1 MPAATPFV
9 SFQVAFPFS
18 GQARTHGGLSHCM
31 QGRGRKLRVTAG
43 YVPRS
48 ESKTGRYW
56 SFGGSLFSE
65 MHATVQA
72 WHPTHLRT
80 SRSIAQRRFS
90 GGFSRARTRSSCI
103 VTRMSFCMFGSPS
116 KLAHGRYRPDRRE
129 GTPRVRGFFAF
140 GCGHLSHLAAGASRP
155 TSREVYMI
163 CDTRG
168 RVAGACG
175 GMGMRAA
182 FAGIGIGKRLGLAFG
197 LLIAFLVGV
206 GALAVERMQTLDES
220 LTRVA
225 DVNWAK
231 ARLAQRAL
239 LAANDTSLRLN
250 HAFLEMDRE
259 AAQKDFGIIDENR
272 RTIEDSLEQASKL
285 ATDDAGQKLLEAAR
299 ESWRAYGAAAQ
310 SAKEL
315 LDQDKLSDAQRKLT
329 SEVVPLLHGLVDAFS
344 AFANHQGDLIERA
357 RTEGHERYY
366 AGRALVVALIVL
378 ASLAAVVVAVLVTR
392 SISKPVLQAV
402 TAAEQI
408 AGGDFSF
415 EIRGGGQDEAGRLLE
430 AMRKMTDDL
439 VRVLADVRTAAGT
452 LGDASGQ
459 VAAASSALS
468 EGTSAQAQGV
478 QVTTELLSRMRAA
491 ITRNAASSRR
501 MEEMATGSARD
512 AEAGGEAV
520 AKTVETMRA
529 IAERTSV
536 VEEIAYQT
544 NLLALNAA
552 IEAARAGAHGRGF
565 AVVASEVRKLAERS
579 QAAAKE

>member
-31 QGRGRKLRVTAG
+31 HGRGRKLRVTAG

-206 GALAVERMQTLDES
+206 GA
-220 LTRVA
+220 
-225 DVNWAK
+225 
-231 ARLAQRAL
+231 
-239 LAANDTSLRLN
+239 
-250 HAFLEMDRE
+250 
-259 AAQKDFGIIDENR
+259 

-439 VRVLADVRTAAGT
+439 VSVLADVRTAAGT

-529 IAERTSV
+529 IAERTSI
-536 VEEIAYQT
+536 VEALAYQT

-552 IEAARAGAHGRGF
+552 IEAARAGEPGRGF
-565 AVVASEVRKLAERS
+565 AVVA
-579 QAAAKE
+579 

>member
-1 MPAATPFV
+1 
-9 SFQVAFPFS
+9 
-18 GQARTHGGLSHCM
+18 
-31 QGRGRKLRVTAG
+31 
-43 YVPRS
+43 
-48 ESKTGRYW
+48 
-56 SFGGSLFSE
+56 
-65 MHATVQA
+65 
-72 WHPTHLRT
+72 
-80 SRSIAQRRFS
+80 
-90 GGFSRARTRSSCI
+90 
-103 VTRMSFCMFGSPS
+103 
-116 KLAHGRYRPDRRE
+116 
-129 GTPRVRGFFAF
+129 
-140 GCGHLSHLAAGASRP
+140 
-155 TSREVYMI
+155 
-163 CDTRG
+163 
-168 RVAGACG
+168 
-175 GMGMRAA
+175 MRAA

-392 SISKPVLQAV
+392 SISQPVLQAV

-478 QVTTELLSRMRAA
+478 QVTTELLSRMRVA

-579 QAAAKE
+579 QAAAKEIGGLAETSVEIAERSGELLAKLVPSIRDTTTLVREVAAASQDQAEGVAQMADAMARVDQVTQQNAPAAEELAATAAHVSDQAARLQELVRWFQLAADRGRGAPLPRAASNDALRRLPSGR